1 MSEKKNEYAELEEK
15 SLKILQFVE
24 TLVDENA
31 DGYAKS
37 GDVMS
42 LLGGTIHMFFKQC
55 YEQLGAKRATEIK
68 SAMMLLLKIPHWIQ
82 R

>member
-31 DGYAKS
+31 DGTVKS

-42 LLGGTIHMFFKQC
+42 LLGGTIHMFFKQNK
-55 YEQLGAKRATEIK
+55 EQLGAKRASEIK
-68 SAMMLLLKIPHWIQ
+68 SAMMLLVKFA
-82 R
+82 